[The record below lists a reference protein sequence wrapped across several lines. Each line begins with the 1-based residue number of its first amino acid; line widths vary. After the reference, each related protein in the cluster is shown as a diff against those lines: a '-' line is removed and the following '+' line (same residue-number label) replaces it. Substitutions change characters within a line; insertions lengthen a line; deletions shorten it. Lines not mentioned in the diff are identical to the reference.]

1 MGSVFTKIINR
12 SEPALIIWEDEDV
25 IVFIPHANF
34 INPGHILVVPKVQVD
49 YIFDL
54 EDEIYHKLWSVA
66 KKMAKPLKNLT
77 YAKRIGIAAEG
88 FSVPHVHIHLAPLY
102 NHSELDPHRDIPWG
116 LKEREVFAD
125 RMKQELYK
133 NEKLGQN

>member
-1 MGSVFTKIINR
+1 MESIFTKIIKR
-12 SEPALIIWEDEDV
+12 KEPALIIWEDKNV
-25 IVFIPHANF
+25 IVFTPHANF

-66 KKMAKPLKNLT
+66 KKLAKPLKSLT
-77 YAKRIGIAAEG
+77 DAKRIGIAVEG

-102 NHSELDPHRDIPWG
+102 KHSELDPHRDMPWS
-116 LKEREVFAD
+116 LKEREAFVKS
-125 RMKQELYK
+125 MKEELLK
-133 NEKLGQN
+133 VI